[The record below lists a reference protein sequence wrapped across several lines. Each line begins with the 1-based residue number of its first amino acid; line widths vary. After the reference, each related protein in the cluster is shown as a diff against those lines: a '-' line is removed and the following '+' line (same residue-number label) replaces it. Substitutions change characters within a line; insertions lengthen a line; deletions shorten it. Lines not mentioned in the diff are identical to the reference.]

1 MAAVV
6 VADDDPVVRQLVARM
21 LRRCGHHVV
30 TCDDGEQ
37 LLVAVRRHPPD
48 VVVTDHQ
55 MPGLTGLAVV
65 ARLRQDPATAGIPV
79 VVASGS
85 VGPDEAAALLGDAD
99 RLLVKPFTTAQLRE
113 TVEDALRRRPFSPAE

>member
-6 VADDDPVVRQLVARM
+6 VADDDPEIRHLVARI

-30 TCDDGEQ
+30 TCDNGEQ
-37 LLVAVRRHPPD
+37 LLATVRRQPPD

-55 MPGLTGLAVV
+55 MPGLTGLGVLE
-65 ARLRQDPATAGIPV
+65 RLRRDPATAGIPV

-85 VGPDEAAALLGDAD
+85 VGPDEVAAVFGAAD
-99 RLLVKPFTTAQLRE
+99 RLLTKPFTTAQLRE
-113 TVEDALRRRPFSPAE
+113 TVEDVLRRRATTG